1 MFIPSI
7 VPHILTALPRTALQG
22 AVRSVKD
29 LASGTRFRYKQ
40 VEPAKGVLHQ
50 HALQAAKNLRR
61 GAGAE
66 RCCDGEHSP
75 APFKPMLVEI
85 KTGVDAPMKQLSALL
100 NNHLV
105 RSAVLKESGKKNDAR
120 ITAYAKPYSGFI
132 TAIRQTR
139 SALLKSNRNL
149 LVKTMKRTGRELD
162 ELLSRCDERY
172 DRKYMN
178 EFRMYFFLEIG
189 KAASVEETS
198 HETLWNA
205 HTHAV
210 DKVHDEILL
219 SKNQDLR
226 NYEKFLHEVKYAQRP
241 PAVPPRIGAVA
252 YRPHAMPSQV
262 GGTRE

>member
-40 VEPAKGVLHQ
+40 VEPAKGFLHQ

-85 KTGVDAPMKQLSALL
+85 RTGVDAPMKQLSALL

-105 RSAVLKESGKKNDAR
+105 RSAVLKESGKTSRDDRNVPIESGNNSDIAPESPKAPPKKNDAR

-178 EFRMYFFLEIG
+178 EFRMYFFREIG
-189 KAASVEETS
+189 RAASVEETS

-226 NYEKFLHEVKYAQRP
+226 NYEKFLH
-241 PAVPPRIGAVA
+241 
-252 YRPHAMPSQV
+252 
-262 GGTRE
+262 